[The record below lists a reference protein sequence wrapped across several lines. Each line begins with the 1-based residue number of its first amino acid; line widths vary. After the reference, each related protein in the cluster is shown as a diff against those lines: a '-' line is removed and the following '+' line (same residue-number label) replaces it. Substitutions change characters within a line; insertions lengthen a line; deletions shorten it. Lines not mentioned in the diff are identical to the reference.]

1 MTDETMK
8 SNGSVSL
15 IRENADGSA
24 DYQFDFPPE
33 ALAALTRLGI
43 LTAIQAGIGEAER
56 LNPAAEELP
65 TKFTKRIKQIAI
77 EAGLI
82 AAEPNGFDPTSLTAS
97 QLKFAELIV
106 ERIKKQEQR
115 DAELRVCVKEFFERY
130 LNRVEE
136 SDSGT
141 EFYPITVSCARALMH
156 EPLNALLSK
165 MSSLSG
171 AKPK

>member
-1 MTDETMK
+1 MDKTIK

-65 TKFTKRIKQIAI
+65 TKFTKRIK
-77 EAGLI
+77 
-82 AAEPNGFDPTSLTAS
+82 
-97 QLKFAELIV
+97 
-106 ERIKKQEQR
+106 KQEQR
-115 DAELRVCVKEFFERY
+115 DAELRVCVKEFFEKY
-130 LNRVEE
+130 LNKVEE

-141 EFYPITVSCARALMH
+141 EFYPITVSCSRALMH

-165 MSSLSG
+165 MSALSG

>member
-1 MTDETMK
+1 MTDEQLRQAIEDLNDAKAAVEETAQDIAITEK
-8 SNGSVSL
+8 NIAL
-15 IRENADGSA
+15 IR
-24 DYQFDFPPE
+24 
-33 ALAALTRLGI
+33 
-43 LTAIQAGIGEAER
+43 AEMQQ
-56 LNPAAEELP
+56 EE
-65 TKFTKRIKQIAI
+65 
-77 EAGLI
+77 
-82 AAEPNGFDPTSLTAS
+82 
-97 QLKFAELIV
+97 
-106 ERIKKQEQR
+106 R

-141 EFYPITVSCARALMH
+141 EFYPITVSCSRALMH

>member
-33 ALAALTRLGI
+33 ALRALTRLGI

-56 LNPAAEELP
+56 LNPDAPPPKGEEHMTDEELR
-65 TKFTKRIKQIAI
+65 KSI
-77 EAGLI
+77 
-82 AAEPNGFDPTSLTAS
+82 
-97 QLKFAELIV
+97 AELNDAKTAIG
-106 ERIKKQEQR
+106 ETAQDIEIAEKNITLIRAEMQQEER

-136 SDSGT
+136 SDSGK
-141 EFYPITVSCARALMH
+141 EFYPVTVSCSRALMH
-156 EPLNALLSK
+156 ESLNALLSK

>member
-1 MTDETMK
+1 MTDETMN

-33 ALAALTRLGI
+33 ALRALTRLGI

-56 LNPAAEELP
+56 LNPAEEELP
-65 TKFTKRIKQIAI
+65 TKFTK
-77 EAGLI
+77 
-82 AAEPNGFDPTSLTAS
+82 
-97 QLKFAELIV
+97 
-106 ERIKKQEQR
+106 RIKKQEQR
-115 DAELRVCVKEFFERY
+115 DAELRLCVKELFEQY

-141 EFYPITVSCARALMH
+141 EFYPVTVSCARALMH

-165 MSSLSG
+165 MSALCG